1 MHHDMVIAKMR
12 EEHIRAVV
20 RSTIKRRWMQT
31 TQDMKSNAFK
41 KWRETT
47 VIEFTVNHVV
57 HSILEPHTAMIY
69 KDIKKKIKAA
79 LQHQFKIMP
88 REKTHILL
96 LWSILE
102 PVLYFSDLHQDMP
115 NGLGVS
121 KRNDRNRRVSTLNLE
136 VNENIEEI
144 LKRSVPHD

>member
-1 MHHDMVIAKMR
+1 MLKNSYLQCPDSWAKNKKN
-12 EEHIRAVV
+12 EN
-20 RSTIKRRWMQT
+20 
-31 TQDMKSNAFK
+31 KSSK
-41 KWRETT
+41 SEKSEK
-47 VIEFTVNHVV
+47 VN
-57 HSILEPHTAMIY
+57 